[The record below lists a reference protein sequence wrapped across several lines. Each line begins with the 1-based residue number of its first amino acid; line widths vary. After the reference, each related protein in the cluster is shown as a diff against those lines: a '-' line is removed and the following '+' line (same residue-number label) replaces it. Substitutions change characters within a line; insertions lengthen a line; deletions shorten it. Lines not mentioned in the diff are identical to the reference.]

1 MSKLTH
7 LLFQSG
13 ERYPALIHDDGIPDF
28 WVTLYVTVK
37 LRTSHTANAIEN
49 IIRNIMHFKL
59 WEEVEQRDIIQE
71 LINGQLPD
79 NDDVYS
85 LRDHCL
91 VQTKSVRRMHKFK
104 FEGNVA
110 KLEQIFPTGR
120 KTLPR
125 VSKTHYAIRL
135 THIADFLEFIAQCVM
150 RRRSDYAQKSQAIDR
165 LIKLIKAQRKKV
177 TKHKPSS
184 NFEAP
189 PLDVFDSFMEFVS
202 EENPDNPFKNPNIR
216 FRNSLIFELLYA
228 TGCRSGELLGL
239 QIGDIDF
246 THNRISIVRRHDT
259 VDDWRARQPV
269 AKTLERSL
277 RIKEELIQRL
287 RRYIIDVRSKIPFAT
302 KHPYIFVTHKKGKY
316 QGYPISNSNFKDR
329 ILRAATMK
337 RPELYQD
344 ITRHGFRHN
353 FNYIISVRADA
364 NNKAVAR
371 NKEQAISEGRTLI
384 TEAQEIKNRKELN
397 GWASDKSA
405 QIYNRRHTKEQADL
419 LMLGDMDLQ
428 INSIKKGLNDES
440 D

>member
-13 ERYPALIHDDGIPDF
+13 ERYPALIDDDGIPDF
-28 WVTLYVTVK
+28 WVTLYVTVQ

-59 WEEVEQRDIIQE
+59 WEEVEQRDIIWE

-91 VQTKSVRRMHKFK
+91 VQTKSVRRMHRLKSD
-104 FEGNVA
+104 GNVA
-110 KLEQIFPTGR
+110 RLEQLFPAGR

-135 THIADFLEFIAQCVM
+135 THIADFLKFTARCVM
-150 RRRSDYAQKSQAIDR
+150 RRRSDYAQKCQEIDR
-165 LIKLIKAQRKKV
+165 FIELIKAQRKKV
-177 TKHKPSS
+177 SKHKSRA

-189 PLDVFDSFMEFVS
+189 PIEIFESFMEFVN
-202 EENPDNPFKNPNIR
+202 EKNPDNPFKNPGIR

-239 QIGDIDF
+239 RIDDIDF
-246 THNRISIVRRHDT
+246 INNRISIVRRHDT

-269 AKTLERSL
+269 AKTLERSIFIENNLL
-277 RIKEELIQRL
+277 RRL
-287 RRYIIDVRSKIPFAT
+287 RSYILDVRSKIPFAT

-316 QGYPISNSNFKDR
+316 QGHPISNSNFKDR

-337 RPELYQD
+337 RPELYQG

-353 FNYIISVRADA
+353 FNYKISVRTDA
-364 NNKAVAR
+364 NNEAVAR
-371 NKEQAISEGRTLI
+371 NKEQAIAEGRSLI
-384 TEAQEIKNRKELN
+384 TESQEIKSRMELN
-397 GWASDKSA
+397 GWASENSA
-405 QIYNRRHTKEQADL
+405 HIYNRRHIREKADL
-419 LMLGDMDLQ
+419 LMRSDMELQ
-428 INSIKKGLNDES
+428 SNLTPKGIDNES
-440 D
+440 E